1 MNDPIP
7 NDDAVSDGAV
17 SDGAVSDDIADAP
30 PPSAAAIDAE
40 IAATLETENF
50 IDTYQIVA
58 EWIRFEDAK
67 AAAVL
72 AACGAL
78 AGVLVPTIKEFV
90 ATDSHITPWWEI
102 CGIVLFGI
110 WLVFLIAACWWSFRC
125 ILPFRRSGRHPAIEK
140 CTHFHPASI
149 AARYGFDETSRFAED
164 ASQLE
169 TVSFMKEVMAGLH
182 LDSHISAAKYQR
194 VSRAIQLLGVSA
206 VFGFLYL
213 VVSQF

>member
-1 MNDPIP
+1 MNDTTP
-7 NDDAVSDGAV
+7 NDDTVNDDLVNDGV
-17 SDGAVSDDIADAP
+17 EETP

-58 EWIRFEDAK
+58 EWIRFADAK

-78 AGVLVPTIKEFV
+78 AGVIIPTIKEFV
-90 ATDSHITPWWEI
+90 AVESHITPWWEM
-102 CGIVLFGI
+102 CGVVLYAI

-125 ILPFRRSGRHPAIEK
+125 ILPFRRSGKHPAIEK

-149 AARYGFDETSRFAED
+149 AARYAFDETSRFAED

-169 TVSFMKEVMAGLH
+169 TVSFMKRSDGRPSSRFAHFRSE
-182 LDSHISAAKYQR
+182 IPTR
-194 VSRAIQLLGVSA
+194 VPGNKTSGR
-206 VFGFLYL
+206 
-213 VVSQF
+213 